1 MTTSN
6 NYCIILAGGVG
17 CRLWP
22 YSRQQR
28 PKQFLDLFGMGLSM
42 LQITYR
48 RFAKLLPPENIYVST
63 SAEYVNM
70 VREQLADLPAEN
82 VVAEPVQL
90 GTAPATAL
98 AAAYINGL
106 HPKANLIISP
116 ADQIILREDEFQQQ
130 VMQGFRFVEKTPNFL
145 CLGVRAE
152 RPETNYGYIQAGEV
166 ASEEFGFSS
175 VKSFTEK
182 PSLDFARFF
191 VESGEFYWSTSLF
204 MCSMDTWKTAAAHEF
219 RDMAKISEAMHTGA
233 GREET
238 ERRINELFPRNRFQ
252 SVDLFILE
260 HHTNVFISPCSFGW
274 RDVGNWDGYY
284 QISQK
289 DGHGNVLLSPKTT
302 LYNCHNNIVM
312 ASPGKVV
319 LLSDLDDYLVVENDN
334 IIMLCKKDD
343 AQQIRRMM
351 TDAQLK
357 YGDVVS

>member
-130 VMQGFRFVEKTPNFL
+130 VMQGFRFVEETPNFL

-166 ASEEFGFSS
+166 ECGVSWSWNVLNYRDSTPNYKFTLAIPSDGSVMTGYASVISKNS
-175 VKSFTEK
+175 
-182 PSLDFARFF
+182 
-191 VESGEFYWSTSLF
+191 
-204 MCSMDTWKTAAAHEF
+204 DTPCAAALAREYIF
-219 RDMAKISEAMHTGA
+219 SDAGQINLAKSGALPTRTDVVVPDEYKAFDPSTYANAVSSFSDAEAYSNACLEVSEWW
-233 GREET
+233 
-238 ERRINELFPRNRFQ
+238 NE
-252 SVDLFILE
+252 
-260 HHTNVFISPCSFGW
+260 
-274 RDVGNWDGYY
+274 
-284 QISQK
+284 
-289 DGHGNVLLSPKTT
+289 
-302 LYNCHNNIVM
+302 
-312 ASPGKVV
+312 
-319 LLSDLDDYLVVENDN
+319 N
-334 IIMLCKKDD
+334 IIPL
-343 AQQIRRMM
+343 
-351 TDAQLK
+351 LN
-357 YGDVVS
+357 

>member
-130 VMQGFRFVEKTPNFL
+130 VMQGFRFVEETPNFL

-191 VESGEFYWSTSLF
+191 V
-204 MCSMDTWKTAAAHEF
+204 
-219 RDMAKISEAMHTGA
+219 
-233 GREET
+233 
-238 ERRINELFPRNRFQ
+238 
-252 SVDLFILE
+252 
-260 HHTNVFISPCSFGW
+260 
-274 RDVGNWDGYY
+274 
-284 QISQK
+284 
-289 DGHGNVLLSPKTT
+289 
-302 LYNCHNNIVM
+302 
-312 ASPGKVV
+312 
-319 LLSDLDDYLVVENDN
+319 
-334 IIMLCKKDD
+334 
-343 AQQIRRMM
+343 
-351 TDAQLK
+351 
-357 YGDVVS
+357 

>member
-28 PKQFLDLFGMGLSM
+28 PKQFIDLFGMGLSM

-48 RFAKLLPPENIYVST
+48 RFAKFLPAENIYVST
-63 SAEYVNM
+63 SSEYAAL
-70 VREQLADLPAEN
+70 VREQLPDLPAEN

-98 AAAYINGL
+98 AAAYVDGL
-106 HPKANLIISP
+106 HPRANLIISP

-130 VMQGFRFVEKTPNFL
+130 VMQGFQFVEKTPDFL
-145 CLGVRAE
+145 CLGVKAT
-152 RPETNYGYIQAGEV
+152 RPETNFGYIQAGERS
-166 ASEEFGFSS
+166 SEGFSS

-204 MCSMDTWKTAAAHEF
+204 MCSMETWKAAAAHDF
-219 RDMAKISEAMHTGA
+219 RDMAKISEAMHAGA
-233 GREET
+233 SREDT
-238 ERRINELFPRNRFQ
+238 EKRIDELFPRNRFQ

-260 HHTNVFISPCSFGW
+260 HHTNVYISSCTFGW
-274 RDVGNWDGYY
+274 RDVGSWDGFY

-289 DGHGNVLLSPKTT
+289 DSHGNVILTPQAT

-312 ASPGKVV
+312 ASQGKIV
-319 LLSDLDDYLVVENDN
+319 LLSDLDGYLVVENDN
-334 IIMLCKKDD
+334 VIMLCKKDD
-343 AQQIRRMM
+343 TSQIRRMM

-357 YGDVVS
+357 YGDSVS